1 MSDVTTYPFL
11 SDEWIEAA
19 RELRARYAEDTPGA
33 AVAAKVNVVVTDIA
47 HRDGDL
53 EGHIDTTGGQAII
66 EHGHL
71 PDSEMTI
78 TVPYSVARAA
88 FIDQDQ
94 QAVMQAF
101 FSGQIL
107 LEGDP
112 SKLMQLMSELS
123 SGQTPEGLDGEA
135 GEKAVAIYDELL
147 AFTADD

>member
-11 SDEWIEAA
+11 SDEWIAAA
-19 RELRARYAEDTPGA
+19 RELRARYAADTPEAG
-33 AVAAKVNVVVTDIA
+33 VAAKVNVVVTDIP
-47 HRDGDL
+47 HRVGDL
-53 EGHIDTTGGQAII
+53 EGHVDTTGGQAII
-66 EHGHL
+66 EYGHL

-78 TVPYSVARAA
+78 TVPYAVARAA
-88 FIDQDQ
+88 FIEQDQ

-101 FSGQIL
+101 FAGQIL

-123 SGQTPEGLDGEA
+123 SGQAPDALGEA
-135 GEKAVAIYDELL
+135 GEAAIAIYDELL